1 MSLKAQLLAVVS
13 TLTLLLLAAA
23 GFAALDAWR
32 EREAFKQ
39 AVELNRT
46 TDLFTWAATQWA
58 GERAATLAGSKPEA
72 IQMRRT
78 NADFGADEGIE
89 AAQALLGTLPP
100 EVETLAAARKTVEAQ
115 RSRADA
121 ANRTPAD
128 LLRLSDGLAE
138 AIDQARAVQVALA
151 QQAPAGDLVLAQ
163 RLRLKRLLAD
173 ATASLSEEEG
183 LVLLSAQ
190 SIEANR
196 ARLMAL
202 RDINMAAFAEV
213 EREAGLAAL
222 GQPARDALA
231 KAGTLLRGQY
241 RREID
246 QALSGTVPASF
257 PTTATNAL
265 DALLAIQETAVA
277 DTVAY
282 GERRASAANT
292 RLVLMLG
299 LTGLGLVLTILSIW
313 VVTRRVIAPLLH
325 LGETMKTLATGRYD
339 ITIDGQ
345 DRRDEIGAMAQAVTV
360 FQRNGLENQRLAAE
374 ADSIR
379 TAAETERRT
388 ALHAIADR
396 LRQEVGSVVTI
407 VSTAADQMN
416 GSAENLAK
424 TAGTTSQRSEAV
436 ATASAAATDN
446 VGAVAA
452 AAEELSA
459 SIAEI
464 ERQVTHSTG
473 IAAQA
478 VNRATA
484 TNETVQGLS
493 DAAERIGE
501 VVRLI
506 GEIAAQTNL
515 LALNA
520 TIEAARAGEAGKGFA
535 VVATEVKNLAAQT
548 ARATEEIGAQINNI
562 RTTTDETVDAILG
575 IGSIIGEMDNISR
588 LIAEAVA
595 SQSAATDNIARNV
608 QAAAQGTRSVSETIG
623 DVTHLARDTG
633 DAAADL
639 LAASREVARQSDQLR
654 KGVDRFLGD
663 LTAV

>member
-339 ITIDGQ
+339 IAIDGQ